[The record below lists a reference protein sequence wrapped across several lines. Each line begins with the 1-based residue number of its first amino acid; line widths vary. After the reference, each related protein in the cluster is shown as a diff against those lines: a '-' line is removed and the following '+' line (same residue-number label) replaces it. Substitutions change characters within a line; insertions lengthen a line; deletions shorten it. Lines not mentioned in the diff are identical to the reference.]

1 MTMFSKIYRLPS
13 AQLRASGSSVTPMSQ
28 GSQQS
33 LLASSSMR
41 CAKVALVVLMVGG
54 LGACATSTPL
64 QSNKATSYDGLVK
77 SNDLAMAIPPKQD
90 DFGRYKWAT
99 IEPIEVEDSVTAEV
113 STETTKEVRDVL
125 QNILATEVSKSFSLS
140 ERSANK
146 PALVLRVR
154 ITRITEASPALNALT
169 TALIGPLRNGALA
182 TELEA
187 IDADS
192 GRQLAL
198 LLWADSGGM
207 VKDFAGNFNRT
218 AHARS
223 LAARFASDANTFLA
237 PLSRPVP

>member
-1 MTMFSKIYRLPS
+1 
-13 AQLRASGSSVTPMSQ
+13 
-28 GSQQS
+28 
-33 LLASSSMR
+33 MR
-41 CAKVALVVLMVGG
+41 YAKVALVVLMVGG

-64 QSNKATSYDGLVK
+64 QSNKATSYLGLIK
-77 SNDLAMAIPPKQD
+77 INDQAMAIPPKQD

-113 STETTKEVRDVL
+113 SAETTKEVRDVL
-125 QNILATEVSKSFSLS
+125 QNILVTEISKSFSLS

-146 PALVLRVR
+146 SALVLRVR

-182 TELEA
+182 AELEA
-187 IDADS
+187 IDTDS

-198 LLWADSGGM
+198 LIWADSGGM
-207 VKDFAGNFNRT
+207 VKDFAGNFNRS
-218 AHARS
+218 AHARL

-237 PLSRPVP
+237 PLSRSVP

>member
-1 MTMFSKIYRLPS
+1 
-13 AQLRASGSSVTPMSQ
+13 MSQ

-182 TELEA
+182 TEPLRR
-187 IDADS
+187 S
-192 GRQLAL
+192 WRQLTPTQAGSWHCCFGPTLGGWSKILQVISIAL
-198 LLWADSGGM
+198 LT
-207 VKDFAGNFNRT
+207 R
-218 AHARS
+218 AHWLHASQATQTPFS
-223 LAARFASDANTFLA
+223 LL
-237 PLSRPVP
+237 